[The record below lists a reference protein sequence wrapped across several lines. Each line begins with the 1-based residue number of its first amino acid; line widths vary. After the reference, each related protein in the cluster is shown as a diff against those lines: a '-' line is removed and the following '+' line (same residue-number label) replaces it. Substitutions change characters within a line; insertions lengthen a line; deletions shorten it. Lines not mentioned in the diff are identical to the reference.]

1 MATVNQKRDGFK
13 VLFDSN
19 DQVIGQ
25 KDSSVVVITDF
36 AQASKNKKLE
46 NVVENDSIQIVVG
59 VNKFNKGE
67 KHLRRIDPI
76 LSGAGILVNE
86 AISPSY
92 VFNPSRK
99 EDGLVLEQPNKES
112 SEYLKNSQKGVST
125 VTLFADEIQLVSF
138 MNGVNIHTTPRAT
151 AKTRGLP
158 QLSSGVGVSLIHGND
173 VKNLQKMVKG
183 DKLQKTI
190 IEMQGIM
197 SQANYNIF
205 SLRNLIFAFLGIF
218 AAHTHITTF
227 PGVPT
232 IPSIEGALYS
242 AFAFPVGIKQ
252 QIDNVITEINNVITI
267 TNQSTAFDNNY
278 LSAHHKLN

>member
-92 VFNPSRK
+92 VFNP
-99 EDGLVLEQPNKES
+99 
-112 SEYLKNSQKGVST
+112 Y
-125 VTLFADEIQLVSF
+125 
-138 MNGVNIHTTPRAT
+138 
-151 AKTRGLP
+151 
-158 QLSSGVGVSLIHGND
+158 
-173 VKNLQKMVKG
+173 
-183 DKLQKTI
+183 
-190 IEMQGIM
+190 
-197 SQANYNIF
+197 
-205 SLRNLIFAFLGIF
+205 
-218 AAHTHITTF
+218 
-227 PGVPT
+227 
-232 IPSIEGALYS
+232 
-242 AFAFPVGIKQ
+242 
-252 QIDNVITEINNVITI
+252 
-267 TNQSTAFDNNY
+267 
-278 LSAHHKLN
+278 